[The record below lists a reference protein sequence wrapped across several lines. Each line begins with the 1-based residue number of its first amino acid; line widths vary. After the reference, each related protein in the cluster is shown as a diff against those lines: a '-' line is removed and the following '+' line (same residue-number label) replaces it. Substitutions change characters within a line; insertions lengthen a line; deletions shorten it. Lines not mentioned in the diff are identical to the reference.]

1 MPFKVIHGQQG
12 KLVGISEGL
21 GKENPTK
28 SAPTSPGPWVAATAS
43 SISGFRPASCKAC

>member
-21 GKENPTK
+21 GKGESHQKRADQPRPLGG
-28 SAPTSPGPWVAATAS
+28 SHGIQHFRLQA
-43 SISGFRPASCKAC
+43 GFL